1 MVYVYCVSLYMCF
14 HIKFKRFYFFISVK
28 MDNDKGWIYT
38 TEYYS
43 AINKNKIME
52 SYNGGGN
59 ILTSNIKP
67 PSKLPVPEWV
77 TFC

>member
-1 MVYVYCVSLYMCF
+1 
-14 HIKFKRFYFFISVK
+14 
-28 MDNDKGWIYT
+28 MDNEKGWIYT

-52 SYNGGGN
+52 SYNGGDN